1 MKGLTIVDDN
11 AVSESTDIVIDRIY
25 NSFTVFPLDYIDIT
39 ETNRYSTTKEIRI
52 KIENLIQVLASEYTD
67 NRKIKLLEVMNLSD
81 LINNQWIISPIG
93 SNNTV
98 SPSLLYTAMKE
109 NGQIIDDIN
118 IITKLEDYNNI
129 VNLWPTD
136 ATEIRSSNSF
146 PINYTN
152 NTETI
157 RPTKGSDSDNNIN
170 SDGSG
175 VLNDNEVYFKRRIE
189 RIIERGNINGYCD
202 YESVAKLYN
211 NKNTYTIQNYNH
223 WADSLDK
230 LVEHDKLVF
239 QSVTQDSYIPI
250 MDSITL
256 PAITDNGNVT
266 FNISDFNSSYDEGNL
281 NALNHYKR

>member
-1 MKGLTIVDDN
+1 MKPLYIGYSTLQNNGSYQLSRQETDNGYLGLLN
-11 AVSESTDIVIDRIY
+11 GIVISY
-25 NSFTVFPLDYIDIT
+25 V
-39 ETNRYSTTKEIRI
+39 
-52 KIENLIQVLASEYTD
+52 
-67 NRKIKLLEVMNLSD
+67 
-81 LINNQWIISPIG
+81 
-93 SNNTV
+93 
-98 SPSLLYTAMKE
+98 
-109 NGQIIDDIN
+109 
-118 IITKLEDYNNI
+118 
-129 VNLWPTD
+129 
-136 ATEIRSSNSF
+136 
-146 PINYTN
+146 
-152 NTETI
+152 
-157 RPTKGSDSDNNIN
+157 DNNII

>member
-157 RPTKGSDSDNNIN
+157 RPTKGSDSDNNII